1 MRKIFLM
8 SSVLFVAPFTFGES
22 GEVSAQ
28 CVATTDCASLGYTE
42 ASCPNGGIKCPFGN
56 SWNCGNFTNE
66 KCLALGFKY
75 NCSGSN
81 EISGTGEDCNGKYAQ
96 CNCKN
101 GYSWIKEQCQLQTI
115 TCEIGS
121 IYYSDKTCSSS
132 VINGKTPL
140 GIVVYVDGK
149 GHGQALVK
157 ERATTNWAGDYTLAI
172 SDKRASETDIP
183 TMTNYQEADAIKD
196 FDSCGNTKKM
206 IAFANENLQKSDN
219 WNNYFPLAA
228 EVKDT
233 EWCIPAAGI
242 LNSIYNNLSKINASL
257 LSIGG
262 STIQFHNSYGTGDV
276 YWSSTEASSSQAWSL
291 YFSYTTITAGSL
303 RAWNKYSNGYDQGR
317 GIFVIEF

>member
-8 SSVLFVAPFTFGES
+8 SSVLFVAPFVFGEM
-22 GEVSAQ
+22 GEASAQ

-42 ASCPNGGIKCPFGN
+42 TSCPNGGIKCPFGN
-56 SWNCGNFTNE
+56 TWNCGNFTNE

-172 SDKRASETDIP
+172 SDKHASETDIP

-219 WNNYFPLAA
+219 WNDYFPLAA

-233 EWCIPAAGI
+233 EW
-242 LNSIYNNLSKINASL
+242 
-257 LSIGG
+257 
-262 STIQFHNSYGTGDV
+262 
-276 YWSSTEASSSQAWSL
+276 
-291 YFSYTTITAGSL
+291 
-303 RAWNKYSNGYDQGR
+303 
-317 GIFVIEF
+317 